1 MSRSQRVSSS
11 YGAPSKGFSTASVGG
26 GGSSIGINSS
36 AQRGGASFR
45 AASSGGFGGSASS
58 GGFGGSASSGGFGS
72 RSLFNLGAGNS
83 KISGA
88 GFGFG
93 SSGAGGGSRGFGG
106 SGAAVPSPGIVN
118 VTINQS
124 LLAPLSLEI
133 DPNISV
139 VKKEEREQ
147 IKTLNNKFASF
158 IDKVRF
164 LEQQN
169 KVLETKWNLLQQ
181 QGGQSSG
188 QIGQRSNIEALF
200 NAYINSLKSQLDGLK
215 SNKGRLESELRNE
228 QDRVEEFKRRYE
240 DEINLRAAAENEF
253 VVLKKDVDAGFLG
266 KVELEARV
274 NALND
279 EIAFLRA
286 LYEQELGDIKLAVSD
301 TSVILSMDNNRSLNL
316 DDIIAEVKAQ
326 YDDLANK
333 SKAEAEDAYKSKFQQ
348 LQNAA
353 GQQGDEV
360 KNSKN
365 EISQLNRQIQRLKAE
380 IENVKKQ
387 IASLEL
393 AIAEAEERGER
404 AVSDARAKLAEL
416 EAALQRLKQEMAR
429 QLREYQELM
438 NVKLALDVEIA
449 TYRALLEGEESRI
462 SGEITNQ
469 VSVSVVNSASGGG
482 GGGFSSGYGGG
493 LSSSI
498 AGPQD
503 YKRAAVKI
511 ISTTESLRAY

>member
-11 YGAPSKGFSTASVGG
+11 YGASSKGFSSASVGG
-26 GGSSIGINSS
+26 GGSRLNINSS
-36 AQRGGASFR
+36 GQRGGASFR
-45 AASSGGFGGSASS
+45 
-58 GGFGGSASSGGFGS
+58 SASSGGFGS
-72 RSLFNLGAGNS
+72 RSLLNLGAGNS

-93 SSGAGGGSRGFGG
+93 SGAGGAGGGSRGFGG
-106 SGAAVPSPGIVN
+106 SGFGGGSALPSPGIVN

-169 KVLETKWNLLQQ
+169 KVLETKWDLLQQ
-181 QGGQSSG
+181 QGGPSSTSS
-188 QIGQRSNIEALF
+188 QKSNNEALF
-200 NAYINSLKSQLDGLK
+200 NAYINSLKSQLDSLQ

-240 DEINLRAAAENEF
+240 DEINLRAASENEF
-253 VVLKKDVDAGFLG
+253 VVLKKDVDAAYLG
-266 KVELEARV
+266 KVELEAKL

-286 LYEQELGDIKLAVSD
+286 LYEQELGDVKQAVSD
-301 TSVILSMDNNRSLNL
+301 ISVILSMDNNRSLNL
-316 DDIIAEVKAQ
+316 DDIIADMKAQ
-326 YDDLANK
+326 FEDLANK
-333 SKAEAEDAYKSKFQQ
+333 SRAEAEDAYKNKFQQ

-387 IASLEL
+387 IASLEI
-393 AIAEAEERGER
+393 AIAEGEERGER

-438 NVKLALDVEIA
+438 NVKLSLDVEIA

-462 SGEITNQ
+462 SGEIVNQ
-469 VSVSVVNSASGGG
+469 VNVSVVNSASGGG
-482 GGGFSSGYGGG
+482 GGGGFSSGYGGG
-493 LSSSI
+493 YSSSSASI
-498 AGPQD
+498 SSSGRQD
-503 YKRAAVKI
+503 TKHGAVKI
-511 ISTTESLRAY
+511 ISTTESLRASRPSNY